1 MTAEI
6 TLSEGKP
13 EHYTVKAGEL
23 LRIEVPFEPVK
34 GILTPGKGL
43 DIGAGK
49 GETIETTIYGGVV
62 GLLLD
67 GRGRPFILPGSRTE
81 RIASLQKWST
91 STNEYPN
98 LNPNS

>member
-1 MTAEI
+1 MKAES

-23 LRIEVPFEPVK
+23 LRIEVPYEPLK
-34 GILTPGKGL
+34 ATLTPGRGL

-49 GETIETTIYGGVV
+49 GEPIETTIFGGVV

-67 GRGRPFILPGSRTE
+67 GRGRPFILPGSKTE

-91 STNEYPN
+91 ATNEYPN